1 MFFCYSERI
10 HYSPTIVFKFF
21 ENIELEKF
29 YFSSRSRKSLILLQ
43 QNSLSGLLL
52 TFLRI
57 FFSLSLHKVSE
68 TITSPPEAGQGHM
81 FASDKVFAT
90 RAPSLWDIK
99 ILIFWKCIFPPK
111 FLKIISFIYFSIPW
125 TLSSHSHSW

>member
-52 TFLRI
+52 TFLR
-57 FFSLSLHKVSE
+57 FFFV
-68 TITSPPEAGQGHM
+68 TITIHFTSPPAAGQGHM